1 VDADAERALRY
12 RNLAEDI
19 RTRANAATSDQ
30 TRQMFLT
37 VAQNYDSMAKAIEDA
52 DKRRFG

>member
-19 RTRANAATSDQ
+19 RTRANAATSGQ